1 MTVLDGQ
8 VAIVTGAASGIGRA
22 AALKLAAAGA
32 TIIATDIDSSGMEKT
47 ADMIVA
53 SDGRCKTHQQDVTEE
68 DTWDAV
74 FEKASTLGT
83 ATVLVNNAGIA
94 VSGSTEDLS
103 LEDWQRQMAVN
114 LDSVFLGTRA
124 AIRTMKATG
133 GGSIINISSVAG
145 LRGAV
150 GLSAY
155 CASKGGVRLFSK
167 AAAVEAAQLGY
178 NVRVNSVH
186 PGIIET
192 PIWQK
197 SISGITDVIANED
210 QLNAIT
216 GGVGAGANAID
227 AAMLGAL
234 SAPMQRAGT
243 PDEVGDLIVF
253 LASPAS
259 SYITG
264 QEFVIDGGMT
274 AGG

>member
-32 TIIATDIDSSGMEKT
+32 TILATDIDSSGAKKT
-47 ADMIVA
+47 ADMIVS
-53 SDGRCKTHQQDVTEE
+53 SDGRCETHQQDVTEE

-74 FEKASTLGT
+74 FEKASSLGT
-83 ATVLVNNAGIA
+83 AAVLVNNAGIA
-94 VSGSTEDLS
+94 VSGSTEKLS

>member
-1 MTVLDGQ
+1 MTDFDGG
-8 VAIVTGAASGIGRA
+8 VAIVTGAASGIGRSA
-22 AALKLAAAGA
+22 AEKLAAAGA
-32 TIIATDIDSSGMEKT
+32 MVIGTDIDVAGLQET
-47 ADMIVA
+47 ASNIV
-53 SDGRCKTHQQDVTEE
+53 SKGGTCETFTQDVTEE
-68 DTWDAV
+68 SLWDTIFDEA
-74 FEKASTLGT
+74 KALGPVS
-83 ATVLVNNAGIA
+83 ALVNNAGIA
-94 VSGSTEDLS
+94 VSGPTEDLS
-103 LEDWQRQMAVN
+103 LADWQRQMAVN

-124 AIRTMKATG
+124 AIRAMKETG

-145 LRGAV
+145 LRGAM

-178 NVRVNSVH
+178 NIRVNSVH
-186 PGIIET
+186 PGIIDT

-197 SISGITDVIANED
+197 SISSITDAMPNED
-210 QLNAIT
+210 QLKAIT

-227 AAMLGAL
+227 AAALGAL
-234 SAPMQRAGT
+234 SAPMQRAGH

>member
-1 MTVLDGQ
+1 MAGFDGE
-8 VAIVTGAASGIGRA
+8 VAIVTGAASGIGRSA
-22 AALKLAAAGA
+22 AMKLAGAGA
-32 TIIATDIDSSGMEKT
+32 VILATDIDEAGLKETSQ
-47 ADMIVA
+47 MID
-53 SDGRCKTHQQDVTEE
+53 SEGGKCECLFQDVTDEG
-68 DTWDAV
+68 TWNEV
-74 FEKASTLGT
+74 FEKAKASGSVS
-83 ATVLVNNAGIA
+83 ALVNNAGIA

-114 LDSVFLGTRA
+114 LDSVFLGTRG
-124 AIRTMKATG
+124 AIRTMKETG

-145 LRGAV
+145 LRGAT

-155 CASKGGVRLFSK
+155 CASKGGVRLFTK

-178 NVRVNSVH
+178 NIRVNSVH
-186 PGIIET
+186 PGIIDT

-197 SISGITDVIANED
+197 SISGITDVMSNEE

-216 GGVGAGANAID
+216 GGAGAGANAID
-227 AAMLGAL
+227 AAILGAL
-234 SAPMQRAGT
+234 SAPMQRAGS

-253 LASPAS
+253 LASSAS